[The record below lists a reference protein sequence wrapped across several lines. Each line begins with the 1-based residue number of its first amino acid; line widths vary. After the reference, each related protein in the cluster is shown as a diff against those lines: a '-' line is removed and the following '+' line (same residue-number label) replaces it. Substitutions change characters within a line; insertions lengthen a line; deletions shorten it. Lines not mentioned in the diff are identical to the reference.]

1 MNDTKPVK
9 VKHEKRSF
17 KERFS
22 EILDEM
28 WEMIGQ
34 HHHGISGHV
43 ARDVAADLSD
53 SKDCYTY
60 SLDLPGMDRDDIEVV
75 IESGRLVIR
84 GEKQDERSEKREN
97 YVFRER
103 RLGKFERSFSL
114 PANARDKDIEAGFK
128 SGVLTVKIPYK
139 PDKEKALR
147 KIKISSG

>member
-1 MNDTKPVK
+1 MSDSTP

-34 HHHGISGHV
+34 HHHGVSGR
-43 ARDVAADLSD
+43 AAGDFAADLSD

-60 SLDLPGMDRDDIEVV
+60 NLDLPGMDRDDVQVV

-84 GEKQDERSEKREN
+84 GEKQDERSERGEN

-103 RLGKFERSFSL
+103 RFGKFERIFSL
-114 PANARDKDIEAGFK
+114 PSNTRDNDIEAGFK
-128 SGVLTVKIPYK
+128 NGVLTVKIPYK
-139 PDKEKALR
+139 PDKEKASR
-147 KIKISSG
+147 KIKISGG